1 MVNSMKNNVGETIC
15 QYRQMRKMTQEEFAS
30 RLGVTPQAVSKWERG
45 NGLPDVSLLEGICR
59 VLEINANTLLGLD
72 EKIVENGNVMAAA
85 DIKNAMFAEPLVL
98 EFGVD
103 VIPCIAEGLKT
114 DYVNQKRKELIWRTG
129 MLMPTLR
136 LRDNA
141 LLAANSYR
149 VLSYDRVLYEAEVE
163 TSDTEA
169 YYKMI
174 YTVVECCE
182 KNYASIINKSI
193 VKIMA
198 NNLNELFPGITEDLV
213 PDKISYLQIERKLQ
227 SYVEQGKSIR
237 DFVHIL
243 EEMEEE
249 LTI

>member
-15 QYRQMRKMTQEEFAS
+15 QYRQKRKMTQEEFAS

-163 TSDTEA
+163 TSDMEA

-182 KNYASIINKSI
+182 KNYTSIINKSI
-193 VKIMA
+193 VKIMV
-198 NNLNELFPGITEDLV
+198 NNLNELFPGITENLV

-249 LTI
+249 LRI

>member
-1 MVNSMKNNVGETIC
+1 
-15 QYRQMRKMTQEEFAS
+15 
-30 RLGVTPQAVSKWERG
+30 
-45 NGLPDVSLLEGICR
+45 
-59 VLEINANTLLGLD
+59 
-72 EKIVENGNVMAAA
+72 
-85 DIKNAMFAEPLVL
+85 VL

-163 TSDTEA
+163 TSDMEA

-193 VKIMA
+193 VKIMV

-227 SYVEQGKSIR
+227 SYLEQGKPIR
-237 DFVHIL
+237 DLIHIL

-249 LTI
+249 LIR